1 MCDRFPVNINP
12 TISGADTGYN
22 VAQELRLSHRVSR
35 GAGPVSTLYRDDIT
49 WQYTVP
55 TLGDVGQWLDDDTET
70 RLLPVFRREHCLCL
84 QFTATHENVKEKLR
98 DLVLV
103 NFQLRIYLLSLPQI
117 HWLDFK
123 FRFDTYYQWA
133 ALPSIC
139 PRNKS
144 PKQKRFL
151 KNIQFYIVMSWALG
165 ICARQSQDE

>member
-35 GAGPVSTLYRDDIT
+35 GARPVSTLYRDDIT

-84 QFTATHENVKEKLR
+84 QFTATHENEKEKLR

-103 NFQLRIYLLSLPQI
+103 NFQLRIYFLCRKYIDWILNFGLTLITNEQHCPAFAQEINLQSKK
-117 HWLDFK
+117 DF
-123 FRFDTYYQWA
+123 
-133 ALPSIC
+133 
-139 PRNKS
+139 
-144 PKQKRFL
+144 
-151 KNIQFYIVMSWALG
+151 
-165 ICARQSQDE
+165 

>member
-22 VAQELRLSHRVSR
+22 VVQELRLSHRVSR
-35 GAGPVSTLYRDDIT
+35 GARPVSTLYRDDIT
-49 WQYTVP
+49 WQSWSHIRRRGTMTRWWHGNTFIARFQTR
-55 TLGDVGQWLDDDTET
+55 TLSLSAIYCDTWKWKRKASRSCPGELST
-70 RLLPVFRREHCLCL
+70 P
-84 QFTATHENVKEKLR
+84 N
-98 DLVLV
+98 
-103 NFQLRIYLLSLPQI
+103 ILSLPQI